1 MPTPDSQLLKPLEF
15 RFALVIENDHAKLSR
30 LAKDYL
36 TPLISYNKMPYNAMK
51 LNEVDF
57 NTPYTFLSAF
67 HENNELTTLS
77 VLKKAESS
85 NKLIYRTFNTN
96 NKEVL
101 ISLNH
106 DLKDFVD
113 LKEERIV
120 RLNNKLKKNQVKKSF
135 ILDD

>member
-1 MPTPDSQLLKPLEF
+1 
-15 RFALVIENDHAKLSR
+15 
-30 LAKDYL
+30 
-36 TPLISYNKMPYNAMK
+36 MPYNAMK

-57 NTPYTFLSAF
+57 NTPYTFSLL

-113 LKEERIV
+113 LKEEIV
-120 RLNNKLKKNQVKKSF
+120 KTNNKLKKNQVKSF